1 MTTGTDK
8 MGTDTKDLIL
18 FDGVCGLCN
27 HFVQLVLDHDRAG
40 RYCFASLQSELG
52 QAILQRLGQRTTE
65 LKSIFLIEDIGANQL
80 TADALGPLDSTR
92 VYRKSDA
99 ALRIIKHLEGLG
111 PLAAAAAVSAF
122 MPRPLRDIGYD
133 LVASNRYRI
142 FGKLD
147 ACRLPSPEER
157 ARFLDL

>member
-1 MTTGTDK
+1 MTVSTEK
-8 MGTDTKDLIL
+8 MGTHVRDLIL

-40 RYCFASLQSELG
+40 RYHFASLQSELG
-52 QAILQRLGQRTTE
+52 QAILRRLGQSTQE
-65 LKSIFLIEDIGANQL
+65 LKTIYLIEDIGADQL
-80 TADALGPLDSTR
+80 SADTLGSFDSGR
-92 VYRKSDA
+92 VHRKSDA

-122 MPRPLRDIGYD
+122 MPRPLRDVGYD